1 VAPSKPLTSTPEEI
15 ARVPEQW
22 RVYYEKVFIGNGQYL
37 IDHSAYTF
45 VIDREGQYS
54 GLFPPGTPAERM
66 MQVVAPLLP

>member
-1 VAPSKPLTSTPEEI
+1 VA
-15 ARVPEQW
+15 EQW

-54 GLFPPGTPAERM
+54 GLFHRPSE
-66 MQVVAPLLP
+66 